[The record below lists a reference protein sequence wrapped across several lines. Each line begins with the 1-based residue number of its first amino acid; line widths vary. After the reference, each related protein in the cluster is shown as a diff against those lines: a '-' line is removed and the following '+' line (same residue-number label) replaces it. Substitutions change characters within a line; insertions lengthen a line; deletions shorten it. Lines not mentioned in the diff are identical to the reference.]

1 MRVPME
7 WFLALRF
14 LRDGRMQSVLIIV
27 GVGVGVAVTVFLSA
41 LITGLQAN
49 LIGQTLG
56 AQAQIVVQTPD
67 EVARVQRDVKREGE
81 ALTIIAHVDAPPQ
94 RVRSILAWQQVLDT
108 VARTPGVVASA
119 PIASG
124 AAFAQRG
131 GASRAVLV
139 RGSDLA
145 RLGAIIPF
153 ERKLV
158 AGTMNLQGVDVMIGV
173 KLASDLGLGVG
184 DKLRLTTAE
193 GAAEVFTVRG
203 IFDLGNEGVNARW
216 VVLPL
221 RGAQMLLGLEGGVT
235 EIDLTVT
242 DVFAASDIAA
252 QIQRDTGLDARSW
265 MDTNAQLLSG
275 LRSQSSSSLLIQVFV
290 ILAVAMGIA
299 SVLVVSVIQR
309 SREIGILRA
318 IGTPRARVMRIFL
331 IFLIQ
336 GGIVGALGA
345 ALGTAIGAGLAG
357 FFETVAS
364 NADGTPSFPIQID
377 AGLILG
383 TAALAILTGLVA
395 AVLPAR
401 RAARLDPA
409 VAIRNE

>member
-81 ALTIIAHVDAPPQ
+81 ALTIIAHLDAPPQ

-173 KLASDLGLGVG
+173 QLASDLGLGVG

-203 IFDLGNEGVNARW
+203 IFDLGNEGVNERW

-318 IGTPRARVMRIFL
+318 IGTPRARVLRIFL

>member
-1 MRVPME
+1 
-7 WFLALRF
+7 
-14 LRDGRMQSVLIIV
+14 
-27 GVGVGVAVTVFLSA
+27 
-41 LITGLQAN
+41 
-49 LIGQTLG
+49 
-56 AQAQIVVQTPD
+56 
-67 EVARVQRDVKREGE
+67 
-81 ALTIIAHVDAPPQ
+81 
-94 RVRSILAWQQVLDT
+94 
-108 VARTPGVVASA
+108 
-119 PIASG
+119 
-124 AAFAQRG
+124 
-131 GASRAVLV
+131 
-139 RGSDLA
+139 
-145 RLGAIIPF
+145 
-153 ERKLV
+153 
-158 AGTMNLQGVDVMIGV
+158 
-173 KLASDLGLGVG
+173 
-184 DKLRLTTAE
+184 
-193 GAAEVFTVRG
+193 
-203 IFDLGNEGVNARW
+203 
-216 VVLPL
+216 
-221 RGAQMLLGLEGGVT
+221 
-235 EIDLTVT
+235 
-242 DVFAASDIAA
+242 
-252 QIQRDTGLDARSW
+252 

-318 IGTPRARVMRIFL
+318 IGTPRARVLRIFL

>member
-108 VARTPGVVASA
+108 VAPTPGVVASA

-203 IFDLGNEGVNARW
+203 IFDLGNEGVNERW

-318 IGTPRARVMRIFL
+318 IGTPRARVLRIFL

-383 TAALAILTGLVA
+383 TAALAIMTGLVA

>member
-1 MRVPME
+1 
-7 WFLALRF
+7 
-14 LRDGRMQSVLIIV
+14 
-27 GVGVGVAVTVFLSA
+27 
-41 LITGLQAN
+41 
-49 LIGQTLG
+49 
-56 AQAQIVVQTPD
+56 
-67 EVARVQRDVKREGE
+67 
-81 ALTIIAHVDAPPQ
+81 
-94 RVRSILAWQQVLDT
+94 
-108 VARTPGVVASA
+108 
-119 PIASG
+119 
-124 AAFAQRG
+124 
-131 GASRAVLV
+131 
-139 RGSDLA
+139 
-145 RLGAIIPF
+145 
-153 ERKLV
+153 
-158 AGTMNLQGVDVMIGV
+158 
-173 KLASDLGLGVG
+173 
-184 DKLRLTTAE
+184 
-193 GAAEVFTVRG
+193 
-203 IFDLGNEGVNARW
+203 

-318 IGTPRARVMRIFL
+318 IGTPRARVLRIFL